1 MMILFLIFIL
11 SIDFGIL
18 SGGRRGELM
27 TSGGIKVFFFGF
39 KTLMRAVLM
48 RAMGGQRLIAFLM

>member
-1 MMILFLIFIL
+1 MIFFLILVL

-18 SGGRRGELM
+18 CGGGRGELM
-27 TSGGIKVFFFGF
+27 TSGGIKVFLFGF